1 MLGFNGGLLG
11 KRRVPTVGVAS
22 GLWLPNEQSVARR
35 DGIWP
40 EFVIGYRYWR
50 FDQFTTTSAGVLE
63 IGEFA
68 LVNGSGYLSGN
79 TWYNSGVM
87 YEVPTGNTTIAAL
100 TNGVYNA
107 RAFQLLD
114 TVSPAAYLQYDHGS
128 AISPLGFKYSSFF
141 RPVERHITG
150 VRVSASND
158 GTNFTVVKTFG
169 GLTAYTANN
178 ASSVNELSPIYSF

>member
-1 MLGFNGGLLG
+1 MLGFNGGLMG
-11 KRRVPTVGVAS
+11 VRKVPTTGAAPGMWS
-22 GLWLPNEQSVARR
+22 PNEQSVAQRA
-35 DGIWP
+35 GIWP
-40 EFVIGYRYWR
+40 EVVIGYRYWR

-68 LVNGSGYLSGN
+68 LVNGSGYLSGS

-87 YEVPTGNTTIAAL
+87 FGASTGNQIIAAL
-100 TNGVYNA
+100 IDGVYNS

-114 TVSPAAYLQYDHGS
+114 TVSPTDYLQYDHGS

-158 GTNFTVVKTFG
+158 GTNFTVIKAFS

-178 ASSVNELSPIYSF
+178 SSSVNELSPIYSF